1 MRKKIQFYKCTKKHP
16 KQERGSV
23 PNNLYKTQEIYC
35 LTISLGIKEV
45 EELKLWKNVK
55 NITFKMAAH
64 TSAAAYGSLVWCS
77 VWSLL
82 LTFLGNVLGQAN
94 YVYSRQE
101 LINYGLQI
109 NGVITQDFHR
119 ANNIPMDIARPLGC
133 PWIVVGSVKQWR
145 WRRERKQKRGCRAGL
160 LARL

>member
-1 MRKKIQFYKCTKKHP
+1 MYQKTPKTRMRLCSKESVQNPGNLLSHYFSRNKRSWGTKAMEKRQKHHV
-16 KQERGSV
+16 QDGGALECSG
-23 PNNLYKTQEIYC
+23 
-35 LTISLGIKEV
+35 
-45 EELKLWKNVK
+45 LWLSSMVLSMEF
-55 NITFKMAAH
+55 IT
-64 TSAAAYGSLVWCS
+64 Y
-77 VWSLL
+77 
-82 LTFLGNVLGQAN
+82 FLGNVLGQAN
-94 YVYSRQE
+94 YVYSCQE

-133 PWIVVGSVKQWR
+133 PWIVVSSVKQWR